1 MASSRKQLMGGNLG
15 SKETKQTAKPTRITS
30 QGISCNSHTFVGQGW
45 KPCYGKAQEA
55 TGKHKQGCSPL
66 TLPRNCPEAEVNN
79 YHWKLCLP
87 LACLTQLP
95 AKPQDLEP

>member
-15 SKETKQTAKPTRITS
+15 SKETKQTANPTRIPP
-30 QGISCNSHTFVGQGW
+30 QGISSNSHTFVGQGR
-45 KPCYGKAQEA
+45 KHPYGEAQEA

-66 TLPRNCPEAEVNN
+66 TLPRNCPEAEVND

-87 LACLTQLP
+87 LGCLTQLP